1 MTKYLLST
9 SFIFFCLLSF
19 GQQTKTGT
27 TEATNTKISEANKR
41 ISFIIGVG
49 ASYIPQTLF
58 QDPAI
63 NKTNNSVIIEEAQ
76 KQKTNIT
83 VGIVYTPYLWKIK
96 YANGEEE
103 IVPKGISFATFLN
116 PVAITKATNTQSFF
130 NMQDFGIGIGYK
142 FAGGVLIMA
151 TAEWFGT
158 RQPREW
164 FINEYKSNNKPYL
177 INNAPQLSF
186 DTNDNNIFQNKLVTT
201 FGFKVCYTF
210 DVIKNYYK
218 TASQNITN

>member
-1 MTKYLLST
+1 MTFFIMSSLISFAQTPST
-9 SFIFFCLLSF
+9 TSS
-19 GQQTKTGT
+19 TND
-27 TEATNTKISEANKR
+27 NTKISEANKR

-49 ASYIPQTLF
+49 ASYIPQTLY

-63 NKTNNSVIIEEAQ
+63 NKTNNAVIIEKSQ

-83 VGIVYTPYLWKIK
+83 IGIVYTPYLYKIK

-116 PVAITKATNTQSFF
+116 PIALTKATNTQSFF
-130 NMQDFGIGIGYK
+130 NIQDFGVGIGYK
-142 FAGGVLIMA
+142 FAGGVLVMG
-151 TAEWFGT
+151 TVEWFGA
-158 RQPREW
+158 RQPRDW
-164 FINEYKSNNKPYL
+164 FVNEYMSNNKPYL

-186 DTNDNNIFQNKLVTT
+186 GVNDNNIFQNKIVTT

-210 DVIKNYYK
+210 DIIKNYYK
-218 TASQNITN
+218 TSQNITN